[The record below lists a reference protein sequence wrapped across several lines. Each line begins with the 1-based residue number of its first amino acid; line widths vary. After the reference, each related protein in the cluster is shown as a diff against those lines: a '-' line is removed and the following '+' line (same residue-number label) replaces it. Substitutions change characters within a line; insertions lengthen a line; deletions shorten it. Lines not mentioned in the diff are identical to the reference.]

1 MGRGYPDPVTV
12 AFLGA
17 YTRVW
22 SSTYNICP
30 SAPPGRPKR
39 DFGLAFAPTRYRAEE
54 RGRTRGM
61 DDKCMPCRPSRS
73 VRPPPRPQGVFDLT
87 QARLATNFRRR
98 SIPPRVILYEP
109 RTPDL
114 TQSHECKH
122 TWDSRVGVWHEVL
135 TSCGGLP
142 PATSRRPT
150 LLLLGCVLLL
160 RLGTLLL
167 LRLGTLH

>member
-1 MGRGYPDPVTV
+1 
-12 AFLGA
+12 
-17 YTRVW
+17 
-22 SSTYNICP
+22 
-30 SAPPGRPKR
+30 
-39 DFGLAFAPTRYRAEE
+39 
-54 RGRTRGM
+54 M

-122 TWDSRVGVWHEVL
+122 TWDSRVGVWHGVL

-167 LRLGTLH
+167 LRLGTLLLLRLGTLLLLLLGGLLLLLLGSLLLLLLLTNLCSRRTFPTELTS

>member
-1 MGRGYPDPVTV
+1 
-12 AFLGA
+12 
-17 YTRVW
+17 
-22 SSTYNICP
+22 
-30 SAPPGRPKR
+30 
-39 DFGLAFAPTRYRAEE
+39 
-54 RGRTRGM
+54 
-61 DDKCMPCRPSRS
+61 MPCRPSRS

-122 TWDSRVGVWHEVL
+122 TWDSRVGVWHGVL
-135 TSCGGLP
+135 TSCGGLT
-142 PATSRRPT
+142 PATSRRST
-150 LLLLGCVLLL
+150 LLHLGCVLL

-167 LRLGTLH
+167 PLLEHFIPSSHYESHQPLGDRWFRSNVNN

>member
-1 MGRGYPDPVTV
+1 
-12 AFLGA
+12 
-17 YTRVW
+17 
-22 SSTYNICP
+22 
-30 SAPPGRPKR
+30 
-39 DFGLAFAPTRYRAEE
+39 
-54 RGRTRGM
+54 
-61 DDKCMPCRPSRS
+61 MPCRPSRS

-98 SIPPRVILYEP
+98 SIPPPVILYEP

-122 TWDSRVGVWHEVL
+122 TWDSRVGVWHGHH
-135 TSCGGLP
+135 TSYTPPDPGSRGLYP
-142 PATSRRPT
+142 VVIHARYRSSGRGPIGSRRWAWRSVSIRGGAT

-167 LRLGTLH
+167 LRLGTLLLLLIDGLLLLLRTFPTEVTS